1 MPKLWIPLLKTFNFI
16 GDNSGCHQI
25 PERCFKVRGYIFPIC
40 ARCTGVALGQLAAL
54 ASGLLGLRVPAVVC
68 LILLAVMAA
77 DWLFQRLGLKEST
90 NPRRLITGLM
100 AGFGLFQIYF
110 LIFDLIFK
118 Q

>member
-1 MPKLWIPLLKTFNFI
+1 MSKLWIPFLKAFNFI

-54 ASGLLGLRVPAVVC
+54 VSGIIGLRVPAALC
-68 LILLAVMAA
+68 MLLLAVMAA
-77 DWLFQRLGLKEST
+77 DWVLQHLGIREST

-100 AGFGLFQIYF
+100 AGFGLFHIYF
-110 LIFDLIFK
+110 LIFDLVFK
-118 Q
+118 